1 MTEDDWLGAADPEPM
16 LHHLLGHAS
25 ERKLRLF
32 AVACCRRVRQHI
44 VAEAAWAAVKAA
56 ERYADGRIDA
66 DELERARLAAEA
78 VIRHG
83 GDDLLDE
90 MADLLPHALRA
101 AVAAAMQ
108 PAATAALLAACLAV
122 DHRRHE
128 GDRQVDADQA
138 AGRVYWAGGPLRPGL
153 NYCGGPYYGVRERAA
168 QAGLLRDLFGNPFR
182 KPPTPP
188 CPCWL
193 AADGRAVRLLAER
206 VYANWA
212 FEHLAIVAGALEEA
226 GNLDADLLAH
236 CRGGG
241 EHARGCWALD
251 LILGRA

>member
-1 MTEDDWLGAADPEPM
+1 MTEDDWLGAVDPGPM
-16 LHHLLGHAS
+16 LRHLLGRAS

-44 VAEAAWAAVKAA
+44 VAEASWAAVKAA
-56 ERYADGRIDA
+56 ERFADGRIDA
-66 DELERARLAAEA
+66 DEMEQARQAAEA
-78 VIRHG
+78 VIHIG

-90 MADLLPHALRA
+90 MSDLPAHALRA
-101 AVAAAMQ
+101 AVAAASQ
-108 PAATAALLAACLAV
+108 PAATAALLAAELAA

-138 AGRVYWAGGPLRPGL
+138 AGLVYWAGGPLRPDFR
-153 NYCGGPYYGVRERAA
+153 YCGGPYYGVRERAA
-168 QAGLLRDLFGNPFR
+168 QADLLRDLFGNPFR
-182 KPPTPP
+182 VAPTPP

-193 AADGRAVRLLAER
+193 VTAGRAVRLLAER

-212 FEHLAIVAGALEEA
+212 FERLPIIAGALEEA
-226 GNLDADLLAH
+226 GHLDIDLLAH
-236 CRGGG
+236 CRVGGQ
-241 EHARGCWALD
+241 HARGCWAVD